1 MQFIVSAYLLNRFY
15 IVLSISRFY
24 TALALRDLVNEVP
37 LSEVATKFQ
46 CARGFLQGLQQAA
59 ATFAGKFYPFC
70 RYLMTR

>member
-1 MQFIVSAYLLNRFY
+1 MSACPLNIFY
-15 IVLSISRFY
+15 IMFSISRFY

-59 ATFAGKFYPFC
+59 ATFAGTFSLLIQRIVIY
-70 RYLMTR
+70 